1 MEQNVL
7 PLFPLEVVLLPEEP
21 LPLHIFEERYKT
33 MIGECLDAQATGE
46 GQEEFG
52 VLFARDQKMS
62 TIGCSARIV
71 NVTRKYED
79 GRLDILTVGERR
91 FELLYTSDAKLYLEG
106 SVKFFDDESPGA
118 PDDES
123 AELAI
128 DHFRD
133 LIRKLRH
140 AAEMPIHFPRPY
152 RHLSFR
158 IAAALPLDL
167 EFKQQLLCLRNEQE
181 RTDLVLRAIDGL
193 ADHLERVEKSSTKAG
208 GNGDLRH

>member
-1 MEQNVL
+1 MEENVL

-21 LPLHIFEERYKT
+21 LPLHIFEGRYKT
-33 MIGECLDAQATGE
+33 MIGKCLEAQATGE

-52 VLFARDQKMS
+52 VLLARDQKMS

-79 GRLDILTVGERR
+79 GRLDILAVGKRR
-91 FELLYTSDAKLYLEG
+91 FELLHTRDAKSYLEG
-106 SVKFFDDESPGA
+106 SIEFFDDEGPDA

-140 AAEMPIHFPRPY
+140 ASEMPVHFPRPY
-152 RHLSFR
+152 RYLSFR

-193 ADHLERVEKSSTKAG
+193 ADHLERVEKSGAKAG
-208 GNGDLRH
+208 GNGNLHH